1 MAETT
6 LDESYINEISQAF
19 DIFDEER
26 TGLIP
31 LNTLKILIRALGFRV
46 TAGETFRLVQNSR
59 KQINKS
65 FDGKSGECI
74 YAGKKKRDLLA
85 AKVIEDDIESDDEI
99 MSEGL
104 QVDLVLV
111 LDIMSEKYKDR
122 DPKIEMKKNF
132 RLFDQGTGFITL
144 DSLRNAVTDVKN
156 HRITDGIDI
165 SSVDFDETK
174 LKSMIEE
181 FDSNMDGK
189 ITEADFIKIMH
200 YAAG

>member
-1 MAETT
+1 
-6 LDESYINEISQAF
+6 
-19 DIFDEER
+19 
-26 TGLIP
+26 
-31 LNTLKILIRALGFRV
+31 
-46 TAGETFRLVQNSR
+46 
-59 KQINKS
+59 
-65 FDGKSGECI
+65 
-74 YAGKKKRDLLA
+74 
-85 AKVIEDDIESDDEI
+85 